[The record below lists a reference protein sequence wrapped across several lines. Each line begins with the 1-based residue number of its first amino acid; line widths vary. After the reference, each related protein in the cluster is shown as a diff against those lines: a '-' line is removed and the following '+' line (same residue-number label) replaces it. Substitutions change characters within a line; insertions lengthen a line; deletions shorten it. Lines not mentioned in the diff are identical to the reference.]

1 MDPLIQSAQP
11 VASKE
16 NKTFRIFR
24 ALQHRNFRIYWTGQI
39 ISLIGIWMQNVAQ
52 GWLVLR
58 LTNSP
63 FYLGLVS
70 FMGSLPIFLFC
81 LPGGVLADRF
91 EKRKILLFTQICS
104 LCLALLL
111 AILTFLK
118 TIEIWHIMVIATVF
132 GIVNSFDIPS
142 RQSFT
147 FEMVGRDDL
156 QNAIALNSVS
166 FNAARVVGPAIAG
179 ILIAWIGEAGCF
191 FLNALSFLAVIVSL
205 IIIRPEIKPA
215 FTGSSSLG
223 KEMQEGLRYLQ
234 QNTLIMVVIAMIA
247 ISSLFGMSYNVLMPV
262 FARDVLKI
270 GARGLGF
277 LMAGSGCGALVG
289 AFTVASQSRMKPGET
304 FLYGSL
310 SYSLFL
316 IAFSFSHATWLSIL
330 LLVGV
335 GWGMIAQNVT
345 ANTLVQTTVPNELR
359 GRMMSMYS
367 LVFMGLMPV
376 GNLIAGAI
384 AQRLGAPFAVGLG
397 GVIALSAALIVRWR
411 FAEVRDI
418 Y

>member
-1 MDPLIQSAQP
+1 MDLLIQSPPPLAAKKRQI
-11 VASKE
+11 
-16 NKTFRIFR
+16 FRTFR
-24 ALQHRNFRIYWTGQI
+24 ALKHRNFRIYWTGQV

-58 LTNSP
+58 LTDSP

-70 FMGSLPIFLFC
+70 FMGSLPIFLFS
-81 LPGGVLADRF
+81 LPGGVIADRF
-91 EKRKILLFTQICS
+91 DKRKILLCTQSFS

-111 AILTFLK
+111 AFLTFLK
-118 TIEIWHIMVIATVF
+118 TIEVWHIMVIATIF
-132 GIVNSFDIPS
+132 GIVNSFDIPA

-147 FEMVGRDDL
+147 FEMVGREDL
-156 QNAIALNSVS
+156 LNAIALNSAS
-166 FNAARVVGPAIAG
+166 FNGARVVGPAIAG
-179 ILIAWIGEAGCF
+179 ILIAWVGEAGCF

-205 IIIRPEIKPA
+205 SIISTEIKPT
-215 FTGSSSLG
+215 FTGSRSLG
-223 KEMQEGLRYLQ
+223 KDVQEGLHYLR
-234 QNTLIMVVIAMIA
+234 QNTVIMVIITMIA
-247 ISSLFGMSYNVLMPV
+247 VSSLFGMSYNVLMPV

-277 LMAGSGCGALVG
+277 LMAGSGVGALLG
-289 AFTVASQSRMKPGET
+289 AFTVAAQSRMKSGEI

-310 SYSLFL
+310 FSSLFL
-316 IAFSFSHATWLSIL
+316 IAFSFSHFTWLSIL

-335 GWGMIAQNVT
+335 GWGMVAQNVT

-367 LVFMGLMPV
+367 LVFMGFMPV

-384 AQRLGAPFAVGLG
+384 AQKLGAPFAVFLG
-397 GVIALSAALIVRWR
+397 GVIALGSALFVRWR
-411 FAEVRDI
+411 FAEVKNI
-418 Y
+418 